1 MPPKTELQ
9 HHKEVTKWLKRNY
22 KDVIF
27 RTDYSAGLKLTIGQ
41 AKTHYALQSG
51 KNYPDLWI
59 AKPVGVYHGLYIELK
74 KDGVKI
80 ILNDGTL
87 TTDKHI
93 RGQAKVLEDLA
104 RQGYAA
110 AFAVGH
116 TQAKQIIKDYMA
128 GQAIHPVIYQFVD
141 HVKEHGGEED
151 LPF

>member
-22 KDVIF
+22 PKMIF

-51 KNYPDLWI
+51 RAYPDLWI
-59 AKPVGVYHGLYIELK
+59 AQPVGVYHGLYLELK
-74 KDGVKI
+74 KDGEKI

-87 TTDKHI
+87 TKDKHI
-93 RGQAKVLEDLA
+93 REQAKVLEDLA
-104 RQGYAA
+104 RLGYAA

-116 TQAKQIIKDYMA
+116 TQAKQIIKDYLA

-141 HVKEHGGEED
+141 HVKEHGGDEE

>member
-22 KDVIF
+22 KDLIF

-51 KNYPDLWI
+51 RAYPDLWI

-80 ILNDGTL
+80 ILNDGSL

-93 RGQAKVLEDLA
+93 REQAKVLEYLA

-128 GQAIHPVIYQFVD
+128 GRAIHPVMYQFVD
-141 HVKEHGGEED
+141 HVKDNPPTED

>member
-22 KDVIF
+22 KDVVF

-51 KNYPDLWI
+51 KSYPDLWI

-74 KDGVKI
+74 KNGVKI
-80 ILNDGTL
+80 ILDDGTF
-87 TTDKHI
+87 TKDKHI
-93 RGQAKVLEDLA
+93 REQAVMLEKLA
-104 RQGYAA
+104 GQGYAA
-110 AFAVGH
+110 TFAVGH

-128 GQAIHPVIYQFVD
+128 GQAIHPVLYQFVD
-141 HVKEHGGEED
+141 HVKEHGGEDE